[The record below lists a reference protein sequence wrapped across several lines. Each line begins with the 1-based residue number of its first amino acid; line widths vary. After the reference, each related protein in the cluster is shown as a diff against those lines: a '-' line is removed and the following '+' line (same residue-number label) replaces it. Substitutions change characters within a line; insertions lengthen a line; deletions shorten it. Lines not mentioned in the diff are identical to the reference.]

1 MNKSKMISAT
11 ALATVMSA
19 TAATAEMSLGGY
31 ANGYWSSAS
40 NATGSSIG
48 KSSETMTLSY
58 SGTMDN
64 GMGLS
69 MSMLNYGASADVTL
83 SVSSDMGSLS
93 FGTDNNTSADAMD
106 GMPAKAGMGFTGTD
120 TIVAKDYEDGD
131 TAMGG
136 GFKYTSPSLNGWT
149 IGASTG
155 LSDTQG
161 VDPTT
166 SLALSGTLGGV
177 SIAAGVASIGKAA
190 TAASAEVIG
199 SCLTIAANGT
209 TTTRTALAN
218 ADATCTD
225 GTIERA
231 YAAAATAASNNH
243 DDTFVTASY
252 SLGDITLGYGMYSS
266 DATGGDSAT
275 SVGISMPFAGMTAGF
290 QYGEADNSGAAAD
303 DDGYR
308 IGLVKKHGCWCII
321 FS

>member
-1 MNKSKMISAT
+1 
-11 ALATVMSA
+11 
-19 TAATAEMSLGGY
+19 
-31 ANGYWSSAS
+31 
-40 NATGSSIG
+40 
-48 KSSETMTLSY
+48 
-58 SGTMDN
+58 
-64 GMGLS
+64 
-69 MSMLNYGASADVTL
+69 
-83 SVSSDMGSLS
+83 
-93 FGTDNNTSADAMD
+93 
-106 GMPAKAGMGFTGTD
+106 
-120 TIVAKDYEDGD
+120 
-131 TAMGG
+131 
-136 GFKYTSPSLNGWT
+136 YTSPSLNGWT

-303 DDGYR
+303 DDG
-308 IGLVKKHGCWCII
+308 
-321 FS
+321 